1 MLRPLAGRGQQWQLM
16 LPLALAFMAFFAAP
30 LFILFGVSAFSDE
43 QITQPGLQTWAAFL
57 GDPFYWRVTGNT
69 LKLGA
74 LTVLATMLI
83 GYPLA
88 VVYMRSSPRVQRIL
102 IFLIIMPVLLS
113 VVVRTFAWM
122 VILGREGVLNQALIG
137 LGLTTAPLRFLQ
149 TELGLIISLTQ
160 IELPMM
166 VLPLISVMSR
176 IDDSLHDAS
185 SALGASRWRTFFRV
199 TVPLSLPGLIAGCT
213 LVFASSTTAF
223 ISQSVI
229 GGNRLVYLPLVVWQQ
244 SLVVYNWP
252 LASVAAVM
260 LLVSV
265 TLCIAVF
272 MLLGRRGMRY
282 LNV

>member
-1 MLRPLAGRGQQWQLM
+1 MLRLPAGRGQQWQLA
-16 LPLALAFMAFFAAP
+16 LPLALAFVAFFAAP
-30 LFILFGVSAFSDE
+30 LFILFGVSAFNDE
-43 QITQPGLQTWAAFL
+43 QITQPGLQTWAGFL
-57 GDPFYWRVTGNT
+57 SDPFYWRVTGNT

-74 LTVLATMLI
+74 LTVVATVLI

-122 VILGREGVLNQALIG
+122 VILGREGVLNQALIA

-176 IDDSLHDAS
+176 IEDSLHDAS